1 MKNKVASSDNFPN
14 VETSNVRMSSTDRN
28 DSESVLRT
36 RVGKNDFIVV
46 AQERVQEQADG
57 PQ

>member
-1 MKNKVASSDNFPN
+1 
-14 VETSNVRMSSTDRN
+14 MSSTDRN